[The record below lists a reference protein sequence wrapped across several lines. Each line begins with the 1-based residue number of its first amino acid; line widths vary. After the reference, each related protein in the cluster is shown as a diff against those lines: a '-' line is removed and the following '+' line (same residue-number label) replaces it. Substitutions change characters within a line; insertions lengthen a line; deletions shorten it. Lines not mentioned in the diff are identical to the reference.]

1 MGGGEKERPRTTA
14 SGLMS
19 FRVLEKRNNECTSHT
34 CECGL
39 GLSLSPSPS
48 RIPPIAQRDGAR
60 EEEAGWLAGLAWAV
74 LRRVGPGW
82 TYDNL
87 GHSFSLFLRKQA
99 RWRWPAAASMASVG
113 RYVRRQWNCSR
124 GRLPLALSHARSLA
138 HLLCCLLAW

>member
-1 MGGGEKERPRTTA
+1 MNAPPTLA
-14 SGLMS
+14 S
-19 FRVLEKRNNECTSHT
+19 
-34 CECGL
+34 ECGL
-39 GLSLSPSPS
+39 GLSLSLPLPLVFLLLPKEMA
-48 RIPPIAQRDGAR
+48 RAR